1 MRYQGSTQAEINHSS
16 NVAYFGNC
24 NNWTVMKQLN
34 DMLKRQQN
42 HEKQSKVAK
51 EALYVLGYNFSSKES
66 SQQIA
71 NDQKI
76 ARTTLSDF
84 CYKKCYTNANYHTK
98 HLQIERLDNGDSHIW
113 AANGDKEESNV
124 HVILKDGRC
133 NCKDVLDRKYQC
145 GHELLN
151 DGKLMISKYDSHWH
165 NESYFISTNGQL
177 YQSIFKN
184 TNVRVSIG
192 TADIIHTSDSPND
205 FDNSNGEDMA
215 YAFDYHDELELSQGE
230 PVLTSGTNTTFGDL
244 LTKAKELVSV
254 VQNDQKL
261 RQSMFTSM
269 SEWIQLLRKDS
280 NIEVQF
286 VNTILPTIRN
296 SNSVISNIPIPAV
309 TNPVKTACTMKRK
322 RSLVEFRRLGRG
334 RGNGN
339 KHILRNRS
347 VTHNNSR
354 DCRLC
359 HSKGHGKNS
368 CPCLLI
374 YGNPLPSCNL
384 GSRQQLVMQLSDIDS
399 FQTIYRDD
407 NDTRTILLNMQAVIP
422 ALIIH
427 RRMVI
432 DKNIAKPI
440 STYNFCCE
448 CTLLMDGGS
457 PNESQKK
464 VLYHVKDINTY
475 LTRNQDNL
483 IVCQCKNA

>member
-1 MRYQGSTQAEINHSS
+1 
-16 NVAYFGNC
+16 
-24 NNWTVMKQLN
+24 
-34 DMLKRQQN
+34 
-42 HEKQSKVAK
+42 
-51 EALYVLGYNFSSKES
+51 
-66 SQQIA
+66 
-71 NDQKI
+71 
-76 ARTTLSDF
+76 
-84 CYKKCYTNANYHTK
+84 
-98 HLQIERLDNGDSHIW
+98 
-113 AANGDKEESNV
+113 
-124 HVILKDGRC
+124 
-133 NCKDVLDRKYQC
+133 
-145 GHELLN
+145 
-151 DGKLMISKYDSHWH
+151 
-165 NESYFISTNGQL
+165 
-177 YQSIFKN
+177 
-184 TNVRVSIG
+184 
-192 TADIIHTSDSPND
+192 
-205 FDNSNGEDMA
+205 
-215 YAFDYHDELELSQGE
+215 
-230 PVLTSGTNTTFGDL
+230 
-244 LTKAKELVSV
+244 
-254 VQNDQKL
+254 
-261 RQSMFTSM
+261 M
-269 SEWIQLLRKDS
+269 SEWMQHLRTDS

-286 VNTILPTIRN
+286 VTPISPTIRKYK
-296 SNSVISNIPIPAV
+296 SVISNNPIPAV

-359 HSKGHGKNS
+359 HSKGHGKNL

-407 NDTRTILLNMQAVIP
+407 NDNRTILLNMQAVIP

-457 PNESQKK
+457 PNESQTK